1 MPWSICITQQS
12 DRIKFGWDSFWGHL
26 LRHILTKGQS
36 LSAVSPCFS
45 GELVGLQ
52 FSLLLLIKRKC
63 FLQECHWAWFS
74 PHSLSNEVSSFGEK
88 NETLLS
94 YGLLLS
100 LDKISEPL
108 LWVLGGAVASGLLG
122 LFLTVLFFQSYEWAG
137 ITKIGALVSGLAIPG
152 VKPSSHELNERRE
165 PSAFQPHSSEF
176 SHLSL
181 ESDGL
186 RKAGGLPFRWDEI
199 W

>member
-88 NETLLS
+88 NETPFLWTASFPGQNLWATPLS
-94 YGLLLS
+94 AWWGSS
-100 LDKISEPL
+100 LWSFGFVSYSSVLPV
-108 LWVLGGAVASGLLG
+108 LWVSWHNEDRGLSVWPGHSWGKALIP
-122 LFLTVLFFQSYEWAG
+122 WAQW
-137 ITKIGALVSGLAIPG
+137 K
-152 VKPSSHELNERRE
+152 ERTLCL
-165 PSAFQPHSSEF
+165 SAT
-176 SHLSL
+176 LI
-181 ESDGL
+181 
-186 RKAGGLPFRWDEI
+186 RI
-199 W
+199 